1 MGRRLGPCFVA
12 LLLLSGCL
20 TASDA
25 SADAEFRLGTTTSM
39 RDSGLLD
46 ILVKEFESLH
56 GIDVEYVA
64 VGTGA
69 ALNLGANGDVDAL
82 IVHAPD
88 QEEAFIAQGHG
99 VNRTQIAWN
108 AFVLLSPVELP
119 DGLLDTFTFI
129 AEEEHCFVSRGDNS
143 GTHMKEQAVWE
154 QVANMSSVELVHD
167 INGLH
172 PEGDWYYSIGQGM
185 GATINMADE
194 KQCITLTDRGTALQ
208 FQPKIDLVRYEFNDT
223 LVHNPYA
230 YLPVTGGNEEAST
243 HFLHYLLNEGQQ
255 TIATYTI
262 NGEPAFY
269 V

>member
-1 MGRRLGPCFVA
+1 MRRSLGSCFIAV
-12 LLLLSGCL
+12 LLLSGCL
-20 TASDA
+20 TVSDA
-25 SADAEFRLGTTTSM
+25 PKGAEFRLATTTSM

-46 ILVKEFESLH
+46 ILVEEFESLH

-69 ALNLGANGDVDAL
+69 ALHLGANGDVDAL
-82 IVHAPD
+82 IVHAPA
-88 QEEAFIAQGHG
+88 QEETFVAQGHG

-108 AFVLLSPVELP
+108 AFVLLSPIELP
-119 DGLLDTFTFI
+119 NSLIDAFSLI

-154 QVANMSSVELVHD
+154 HLANTTSIELVHD

-194 KQCITLTDRGTALQ
+194 KGCITLTDRGTALQ
-208 FQPKIDLVRYEFNDT
+208 FQPKIDLNRYEFNDT
-223 LVHNPYA
+223 LVHNPYS
-230 YLPVTGGNEEAST
+230 YLPVNGGNEEASAL
-243 HFLHYLLNEGQQ
+243 FLHYLLHEGRQ
-255 TIATYTI
+255 TIANYTI
-262 NGEPAFY
+262 NGAPAFY
-269 V
+269 I